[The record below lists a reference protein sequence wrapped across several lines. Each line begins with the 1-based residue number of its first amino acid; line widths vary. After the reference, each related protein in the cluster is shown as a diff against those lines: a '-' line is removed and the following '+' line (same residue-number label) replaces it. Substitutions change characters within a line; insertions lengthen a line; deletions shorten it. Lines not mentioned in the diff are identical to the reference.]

1 MANYLTQQGLTD
13 LKAELKEIVDVK
25 MPLVLDS
32 INKAIAEGDL
42 RENSGLDAAKLERE
56 KLETRLDEIKSIT
69 NDYELIDESK
79 NNSQSIRIG
88 SNVKV
93 KYLRDNAEFDFRIV
107 GMSESDALNGRISN
121 ESPLAVAILGKK
133 VGDVGVF
140 KSKSGNVEVKVLEI
154 IIK

>member
-79 NNSQSIRIG
+79 NNSQSVRIG
-88 SNVKV
+88 SSVKI

-133 VGDVGVF
+133 VGDTGIF